1 VRVAGVLLGGG
12 ASTRFRAPKLEA
24 RWHGRRLLDIA
35 CANFLDAG
43 LSPVVFAGLPRPDDL
58 RVVRAEPGAK
68 MIDTL
73 RKGLAA
79 IPEAPFAFAPADMPA
94 LHAGLVRELLE
105 AFLSSGRD
113 FLVPVFQGRRGHPAF
128 ALRKEPFLR
137 LGDADG
143 AREVWRDAGD
153 RILHYEVKTPDVL
166 FDVDTPEDLLA
177 LDDEATRR
185 HRLVV
190 RGDLRFGDKSDGTRD
205 TSGGP
210 PPPERL
216 AP

>member
-1 VRVAGVLLGGG
+1 MRVAGVLLGGG

-43 LSPVVFAGLPRPDDL
+43 LSPVVFAGATRPDDL
-58 RVVRAEPGAK
+58 RVKRVEGGAR

-73 RKGLAA
+73 RNALAA
-79 IPEAPFAFAPADMPA
+79 IPDMPFAFAPADMPA

-105 AFLSSGRD
+105 AFVVSGED
-113 FLVPVFQGRRGHPAF
+113 FLVPVFGGRRGHPAF
-128 ALRKEPFLR
+128 ARKKEPFLR

-143 AREVWRDAGD
+143 AREVWREAKD
-153 RILHYEVKTPDVL
+153 RIVHYQMKTADIL

-185 HRLVV
+185 HRLVT
-190 RGDLRFGDKSDGTRD
+190 RGDLPD
-205 TSGGP
+205 
-210 PPPERL
+210 
-216 AP
+216 